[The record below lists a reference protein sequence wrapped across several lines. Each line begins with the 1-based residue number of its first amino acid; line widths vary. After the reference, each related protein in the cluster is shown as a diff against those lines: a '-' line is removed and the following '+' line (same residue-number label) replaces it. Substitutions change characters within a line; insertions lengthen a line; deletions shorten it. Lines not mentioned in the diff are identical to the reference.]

1 MVDIENG
8 HITKENVVDSPS
20 SSRRTKL
27 TLGSSAVIWKGV
39 TPSGY
44 SVVVARDE
52 RQRWVAT
59 VAGAARSTNASL
71 EAALVEAG
79 GSVEPRRWAVQLAA
93 AIVAQTTA

>member
-1 MVDIENG
+1 M
-8 HITKENVVDSPS
+8 DSPS
-20 SSRRTKL
+20 SSSRTKPAHAR
-27 TLGSSAVIWKGV
+27 SVVIWKG
-39 TPSGY
+39 TAPSGY

-79 GSVEPRRWAVQLAA
+79 GSLIPRAWATRVAT
-93 AIVAQTTA
+93 AITVHVAG

>member
-1 MVDIENG
+1 
-8 HITKENVVDSPS
+8 
-20 SSRRTKL
+20 
-27 TLGSSAVIWKGV
+27 VIWKGV